1 MTISSLPCP
10 PWGQSGDPLHCSARL
25 GAGLCKPSWAWTAS
39 HVSQSQPLGS
49 PGSGERGVWAAK
61 EGGGHLLEPSCHGE
75 GSVPWWA
82 VSHRGCGPREGVL
95 GEGMGLGPGQGS
107 RAGLACG
114 QVAVPQLSTRT
125 SHIDGTWTT
134 EASGARV
141 QASEWSTVQG
151 RVYAVHARDPTVSP
165 LLQLPD
171 WMTGVGHCLLARG
184 WLPSYP
190 GAIPPGSG
198 PEGSLAWATGK
209 RGQILV
215 FTWSWR
221 SSVWGGWSC
230 EASPLRAG

>member
-10 PWGQSGDPLHCSARL
+10 PWGRSGDPLHCSARL

-49 PGSGERGVWAAK
+49 PGIGERGVWAAK

-114 QVAVPQLSTRT
+114 QVAVPQLSART

-141 QASEWSTVQG
+141 QASEWFTLQG

-171 WMTGVGHCLLARG
+171 WMTGAGHCLLRN
-184 WLPSYP
+184 
-190 GAIPPGSG
+190 I
-198 PEGSLAWATGK
+198 
-209 RGQILV
+209 R
-215 FTWSWR
+215 
-221 SSVWGGWSC
+221 
-230 EASPLRAG
+230 